1 MIEGQPMVSAWV
13 VEVFADD
20 AQVARGLYGFVQLP
34 SMGDRLTFPND
45 AGKLDILGV
54 VQIAHSPGRVHL
66 DGQHEKE
73 PLATV
78 YVQWVAEEDVK

>member
-1 MIEGQPMVSAWV
+1 MVSAWV

-20 AQVARGLYGFVQLP
+20 TQVARGLYAFVQLP
-34 SMGDRLTFPND
+34 AMGDRLNFPND
-45 AGKLDILGV
+45 TGKLDVLGV
-54 VQIAHSPGRVHL
+54 IQIAHSPARVHA
-66 DGQHEKE
+66 DSRPNKE